1 MTNGIRLGDQGVPTP
16 VLVAGEYC
24 REIKDMETFKA
35 EEEYKGLTKS
45 FQNTFTYFQSPEP
58 KEHFSSTTKILFIYF
73 QTDSVNMPFI
83 RLVVAGT
90 GGLAKLAIPAIL
102 SSTQPK
108 FEVTILTRK
117 TSSTPPSF
125 PGAKVVQV
133 DYSDHAEL
141 VRLSAG
147 ADAIVSLVNGGI
159 SRIVDRQL
167 LAAAQEAGVRRIFPS
182 EYSLEILHPSA
193 QSLLTLD
200 KPWPDNLAVVPLAKE
215 FVDLANKGGPTSFTT
230 IVPSAF
236 IDEWVKGSFALF
248 EPKNNK
254 VTVLDGG
261 DHPFTGSSLP
271 FIAGCLVAAL
281 KMDEE
286 KTKNKRLHVSEVR
299 TTVNEI
305 ISLYEKITGRGFER
319 VPITTQELTEQRNR
333 YFADGQSFPAIL
345 TTIQIAAF
353 GGGGAGD
360 LEDGLQFDGDGF
372 LDVKRKSIEQLVRE
386 GLEMIGVA

>member
-1 MTNGIRLGDQGVPTP
+1 
-16 VLVAGEYC
+16 
-24 REIKDMETFKA
+24 
-35 EEEYKGLTKS
+35 
-45 FQNTFTYFQSPEP
+45 
-58 KEHFSSTTKILFIYF
+58 
-73 QTDSVNMPFI
+73 MPFT

-117 TSSTPPSF
+117 TSNTPPSF

-133 DYSDHAEL
+133 DYSEHAEL
-141 VRLSAG
+141 VRLFAG
-147 ADAIVSLVNGGI
+147 ADAVVSLVNGGI

-182 EYSLEILHPSA
+182 EYSLEILHPVA
-193 QSLLTLD
+193 QSLLD

-215 FVDLANKGGPTSFTT
+215 FVGLANKGGPTSFTT
-230 IVPSAF
+230 IIPSAF
-236 IDEWVKGSFALF
+236 IDEWVEGSFALF
-248 EPKNNK
+248 EPKNSK

-261 DHPFTGSSLP
+261 DHTFTGCSLP

-286 KTKNKRLHVSEVR
+286 KTKNKRIHVSEVR

-305 ISLYEKITGRGFER
+305 IGLYEKITGRGFER
-319 VPITTQELTEQRNR
+319 VPITTQDLIEQRNR
-333 YFADGQSFPAIL
+333 FFADGEFFPAIL
-345 TTIQIAAF
+345 TTIQVAAF

-360 LEDGLQFDGDGF
+360 LEDGLGFDGDGF
-372 LDVKRKSIEQLVRE
+372 LDVKRKSIEQLVHD
-386 GLEMIGVA
+386 GLKKIGVA

>member
-1 MTNGIRLGDQGVPTP
+1 
-16 VLVAGEYC
+16 
-24 REIKDMETFKA
+24 
-35 EEEYKGLTKS
+35 
-45 FQNTFTYFQSPEP
+45 
-58 KEHFSSTTKILFIYF
+58 
-73 QTDSVNMPFI
+73 MPFTK
-83 RLVVAGT
+83 LVVAGT

-117 TSSTPPSF
+117 TSSPPSF

-133 DYSDHAEL
+133 DYSEHAEL
-141 VRLSAG
+141 VRLFAG
-147 ADAIVSLVNGGI
+147 ADAIVSLVNGGV

-182 EYSLEILHPSA
+182 EYSLEVLHPAA
-193 QSLLTLD
+193 QSLLD
-200 KPWPDNLAVVPLAKE
+200 KPWPDSLKVVPLAKE

-236 IDEWVKGSFALF
+236 IDEWVEGSFALF

-286 KTKNKRLHVSEVR
+286 KTKNKRIHVSEVR

-305 ISLYEKITGRGFER
+305 ISLYEKITGRVFER
-319 VPITTQELTEQRNR
+319 VPIATKDLIERRDSL
-333 YFADGQSFPAIL
+333 FADGQSFPAIL
-345 TTIQIAAF
+345 TTIQVACF

-360 LEDGLQFDGDGF
+360 LEDGLSFDGDGF
-372 LDVKRKSIEQLVRE
+372 LDVKRKSIEQLVRD
-386 GLEMIGVA
+386 GLKKIGVD